1 MLDAK
6 LTNPGYP
13 ANILLYPYL
22 QKTFENN
29 RYGPVRFG
37 ENRQRSQPLYLIDLI
52 PTPMWRDIVDILFLT
67 IVAYQLY
74 VWFRESR
81 ALRVIIGLVA
91 LGGVYSIAKF
101 WDLYLTTWVFQI
113 LWQVLLIL
121 LLILFQSEIRQV
133 LERVSPMRY
142 LRSRRRVFKKTF
154 AKQLSQ
160 TLFEMAADRTGAL
173 IVLVRNDNP
182 AEFIRAGQT
191 IMALPDPA
199 LIKSI
204 FNRHAPAHDGAVII
218 HQDRISQMGCILP
231 LSENENLPEKYGTR
245 HRAAL
250 GLSEVT
256 DAVCLVVSEERSEVA
271 SVVDGKIIVW
281 KDPIALTSNL
291 DEVIGGP
298 QIRVP
303 ALKDFFRGV
312 FIDNWR
318 TKLGALA
325 LVAIA
330 WFILASQQESE
341 VTITVPVQHSNISNQ
356 LVLGQGSTPSVD
368 LTVSGRRNKV
378 RTLKDKDV
386 QVSVDLSGIAAGKHL
401 IRLSAKNIF
410 LPFGVKIDRVAP
422 QKVLVNL
429 ETQRGDQ
436 KPDQRLP
443 DAQNDL

>member
-1 MLDAK
+1 M
-6 LTNPGYP
+6 
-13 ANILLYPYL
+13 
-22 QKTFENN
+22 
-29 RYGPVRFG
+29 
-37 ENRQRSQPLYLIDLI
+37 YLIDLI

-67 IVAYQLY
+67 IVAYHLY

-91 LGGVYSIAKF
+91 LGGVYSLAKL

-142 LRSRRRVFKKTF
+142 LRSRRRAFKKTF
-154 AKQLSQ
+154 GSQLSQ
-160 TLFEMAADRTGAL
+160 TLFEMADDRIGVL

-182 AEFIRAGQT
+182 TEFIHAGQT
-191 IMALPDPA
+191 IMALPDPD

-204 FNRHAPAHDGAVII
+204 FNRHSPAHDGAIVIN
-218 HQDRISQMGCILP
+218 QDRITQMGCILP
-231 LSENENLPEKYGTR
+231 LSENENLPTQYGTR

-271 SVVDGKIIVW
+271 TVAGGKIVTW
-281 KDPIALTSNL
+281 QDPDALTANL
-291 DEVIGGP
+291 NEVIGGP
-298 QIRVP
+298 QINVP
-303 ALKDFFRGV
+303 AIKDFLRGL

-325 LVAIA
+325 LVTIA
-330 WFILASQQESE
+330 WVALASQQESE
-341 VTITVPVQHSNISNQ
+341 LTVAVPVQYTNNPSQ
-356 LVLGQGSTPSVD
+356 LTVGQGSTPTVD
-368 LTVSGRRNKV
+368 LTLSGRRNRI
-378 RTLKDKDV
+378 RTLKDQDV
-386 QVSVDLSGIAAGKHL
+386 QVSVDLSNMNAGKHL

-410 LPFGVKIDRVAP
+410 LPFGVKIDQVAP
-422 QKVLVNL
+422 QKILVNL
-429 ETQRGDQ
+429 EAQSESQ
-436 KPDQRLP
+436 KSNPAP
-443 DAQNDL
+443 PVEKHAF